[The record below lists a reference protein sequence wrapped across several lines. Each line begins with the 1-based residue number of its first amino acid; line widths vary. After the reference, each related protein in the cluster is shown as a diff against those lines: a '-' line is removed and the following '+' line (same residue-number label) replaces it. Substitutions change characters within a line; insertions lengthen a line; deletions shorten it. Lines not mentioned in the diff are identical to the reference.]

1 MKITRNQVSLEEHAR
16 SNNLVLPADGFARE
30 DAINPES
37 WVHVTSILR
46 PMDKLSV
53 LSADRTWYGEYI
65 VLKSGDE
72 EFALAETLYRDLTP
86 AEEAETYSGGGYA
99 VSWGGR
105 SQRWRVK
112 RLSDG
117 KVLVSGMEKAEA
129 EAWAASEAAKAKEA
143 A

>member
-1 MKITRNQVSLEEHAR
+1 MKITRNQVTLEEHAR
-16 SNNLVLPADGFARE
+16 SSNLVLPAAGFTRE

-37 WVHVTSILR
+37 WVHVTSLLR

-65 VLKSGDE
+65 VLKSGE
-72 EFALAETLYRDLTP
+72 EFALAETHYRDLTGT
-86 AEEAETYSGGGYA
+86 AADHDDVATSGYD
-99 VSWGGR
+99 VSWGGP

-117 KVLVSGMEKAEA
+117 ETLVSGMEKAEA
-129 EAWAASEAAKAKEA
+129 EAWAATDGKTASAAA
-143 A
+143 